1 LIVAVN
7 PTITYTIGMMSKHN
21 KRPTY
26 TVKWI
31 SAWRPLQ
38 VWRGCT
44 TAKAYR
50 IEKEGQDL
58 QYKVVVEEE
67 NS

>member
-1 LIVAVN
+1 
-7 PTITYTIGMMSKHN
+7 MKSKHN
-21 KRPTY
+21 KRPAY

-31 SAWRPLQ
+31 SAWRPPQ

-44 TAKAYR
+44 TARAYWL
-50 IEKEGQDL
+50 EKEGQDL